1 MDGKGDAAGRDTLDV
16 EALIRDLNRRLAEAA
31 DGPLDGLERTA
42 KAVGVVVKAVQSVI
56 EFDGG
61 DETGQPHEGLDA
73 KAEQHLRNQF
83 LGRLDAIAA
92 ALELEGLRQCPACG
106 RFEPDRAGLE
116 RLARTGAED
125 TEG

>member
-42 KAVGVVVKAVQSVI
+42 KAVGAIAKAVQSVV
-56 EFDGG
+56 ELTGG
-61 DETGQPHEGLDA
+61 EPGQQDAGLDA
-73 KAEQHLRNQF
+73 KAEQHLRDQF

-92 ALELEGLRQCPACG
+92 ALELEGLRRCPACG
-106 RFEPDRAGLE
+106 RFEPDRTGLE
-116 RLARTGAED
+116 KLARASAED

>member
-1 MDGKGDAAGRDTLDV
+1 MDGKGDAEGRDTLDV
-16 EALIRDLNRRLAEAA
+16 ATLIQDLKQRLVEAA
-31 DGPLDGLERTA
+31 DGPLDGMERTA

-56 EFDGG
+56 ELGGG

-73 KAEQHLRNQF
+73 EAEQHLRDRF

>member
-42 KAVGVVVKAVQSVI
+42 KAVGAIAKAVQSVV
-56 EFDGG
+56 ELTGG
-61 DETGQPHEGLDA
+61 ETGHPDAGLDA
-73 KAEQHLRNQF
+73 KAEQHLRDQF

>member
-16 EALIRDLNRRLAEAA
+16 ATLVQDLKQRLVEAA

-42 KAVGVVVKAVQSVI
+42 KAVGAIAKAVQSVV
-56 EFDGG
+56 ELNGE
-61 DETGQPHEGLDA
+61 ETGQQDAGLDA
-73 KAEQHLRNQF
+73 KAEQHLRDQF

>member
-1 MDGKGDAAGRDTLDV
+1 MDGKGDAAGRDTLDI
-16 EALIRDLNRRLAEAA
+16 EALVQDLNRRIAEAA

-42 KAVGVVVKAVQSVI
+42 KAVTAIAKAAQSVI
-56 EFDGG
+56 ELTCG
-61 DETGQPHEGLDA
+61 DETGQPHEGFDA
-73 KAEQHLRNQF
+73 EAEQHLRDQF

-116 RLARTGAED
+116 KLAGTGAED
-125 TEG
+125 T